1 MKPQRWLF
9 ISIPLWGHLD
19 YGGYLDLAVALARRG
34 HRVLWASGSLVQE
47 AVVRRGLPFAL
58 LPSVGWRWLPP
69 LPPDVPPTERARR
82 RRERALEAWLQ
93 PEAHARALRAL
104 SSLIETWRPDWIVAE
119 PFAGV
124 AAWAA
129 ERYELPLIVVGF
141 PAGRWPA
148 PATPEAQIEVEAA
161 QARLAE
167 IAARL
172 GLTARFW
179 RVDPFPQ
186 ITSPYAHI
194 VFFPVRWFI
203 DLDRLDPQNR
213 FFGGRRKAS
222 TVPSPPRARPRVL
235 ITLGSTFT
243 ADPAFFIGA
252 ARAVQ
257 ALGGEP
263 LLVLGRSPFAPGLRE
278 AVARALPDLPLW
290 DWVDYPAL
298 FPQLD
303 LVIHH
308 GGMGTTHAALVY
320 GVPQL
325 MVPHAGEQHL
335 QARRA
340 VAAGVGLVLWPSEAT
355 PRQWQEHIAVL
366 LREPAFRERARDWAH
381 RMEAAGG
388 VEEAAAWLTE
398 WAHRAE

>member
-1 MKPQRWLF
+1 MKPRRWLF
-9 ISIPLWGHLD
+9 ISVPLWGHLD

-47 AVVRRGLPFAL
+47 AVVRRGLPFTP

-69 LPPDVPPTERARR
+69 LPSEVPPAERARR
-82 RRERALEAWLQ
+82 RRERALEAWLH
-93 PEAHARALRAL
+93 PEEHARALRAL
-104 SSLIETWRPDWIVAE
+104 SSLIEAWRPDWIVAE

-129 ERYELPLIVVGF
+129 ERYDLPLIVVGF

-148 PATPEAQIEVEAA
+148 PATPEARVEGEAA
-161 QARLAE
+161 RSRLAE

-172 GLTARFW
+172 QLTGRFW
-179 RVDPFPQ
+179 RADPFPQ

-194 VFFPVRWFI
+194 AFFPARWFI
-203 DLDRLDPQNR
+203 DLEHPDPQNQ
-213 FFGGRRKAS
+213 FFGGRRRAS
-222 TVPSPPRARPRVL
+222 AFSPPPRSRPQVM

-243 ADPAFFIGA
+243 GDPAFFIGA

-257 ALGGEP
+257 SLGGEP

-278 AVARALPDLPLW
+278 TVARALPDLPLR
-290 DWVDYPAL
+290 DWVDYPTL

-308 GGMGTTHAALVY
+308 GGMGTTHTALVY

-325 MVPHAGEQHL
+325 VVPHAGEQHL
-335 QARRA
+335 QARR
-340 VAAGVGLVLWPSEAT
+340 VEAAGVGLTLWPSEAT
-355 PRQWQEHIAVL
+355 SHRWQERIAAL
-366 LREPAFRERARDWAH
+366 LRESVFRERAQDWAQH
-381 RMEAAGG
+381 MEAAGDA
-388 VEEAAAWLTE
+388 EEAAAWLTE
-398 WAHRAE
+398 WADSAA

>member
-1 MKPQRWLF
+1 MKPRRWLF
-9 ISIPLWGHLD
+9 LSVPLWGHLD

-34 HRVLWASGSLVQE
+34 HQVLWASGSLVQE
-47 AVVRRGLPFAL
+47 AVVRRGLPFTP
-58 LPSVGWRWLPP
+58 LPSVGWRWLPS
-69 LPPDVPPTERARR
+69 LSPDVPPAERARW
-82 RRERALEAWLQ
+82 RRERALEAWLH
-93 PEAHARALRAL
+93 PEEHARALRAL
-104 SSLIETWRPDWIVAE
+104 SSLIEVWRPDWIVAE

-129 ERYELPLIVVGF
+129 ERYDLPLIVVGF

-148 PATPEAQIEVEAA
+148 PSTLEAQAEVEATR
-161 QARLAE
+161 ARLME

-172 GLTARFW
+172 RLTGRFW
-179 RVDPFPQ
+179 RADPFPQ
-186 ITSPYAHI
+186 ITSPCAHI
-194 VFFPVRWFI
+194 VFFPASWFI
-203 DLDRLDPQNR
+203 DLERLDPQNR
-213 FFGGRRKAS
+213 FFGGHRKAS
-222 TVPSPPRARPRVL
+222 IAPPPSRSRPRVL

-243 ADPAFFIGA
+243 GDPAFFIGA

-257 ALGGEP
+257 SLGGEP

-278 AVARALPDLPLW
+278 AVARALPDLPVR
-290 DWVDYPAL
+290 DWVDYPTL

-325 MVPHAGEQHL
+325 VVPHAGEQHL
-335 QARRA
+335 QARRVA
-340 VAAGVGLVLWPSEAT
+340 AAGVGMTLWPSEAT
-355 PRQWQEHIAVL
+355 PRRWREHIAAL
-366 LREPAFRERARDWAH
+366 LQEPVFRERAQEWAQ

-388 VEEAAAWLTE
+388 VEEAAAWLME
-398 WAHRAE
+398 WAHCAD

>member
-1 MKPQRWLF
+1 MRTRRWLF
-9 ISIPLWGHLD
+9 VSVPLWGHLD

-34 HRVLWASGSLVQE
+34 ERVLWASGPLVQE
-47 AVVRRGLPFAL
+47 AVVRRGLPFAP
-58 LPSVGWRWLPP
+58 LPSMGWRWLPP
-69 LPPDVPPTERARR
+69 LPPELPSAERARR
-82 RRERALEAWLQ
+82 RRERALEAWLH
-93 PEAHARALRAL
+93 PEEHARALRAL
-104 SSLIETWRPDWIVAE
+104 GSLIEAWRPDWIVAE

-148 PATPEAQIEVEAA
+148 PATAEAQAEVEAA
-161 QARLAE
+161 RARLAE
-167 IAARL
+167 VAARL
-172 GLTARFW
+172 GLTGRYW
-179 RVDPFPQ
+179 RADPFPQ
-186 ITSPYAHI
+186 ITSPYAHVI
-194 VFFPVRWFI
+194 FFPADWFV
-203 DLDRLDPQNR
+203 DLERLDPQNR
-213 FFGGRRKAS
+213 FFGGRRGSAPRTS
-222 TVPSPPRARPRVL
+222 TPRPRPRVL

-290 DWVDYPAL
+290 DWVDYAAV

-325 MVPHAGEQHL
+325 VVPHAGEQHL
-335 QARRA
+335 QARR
-340 VAAGVGLVLWPSEAT
+340 VEAAGVGLSMRPAEAT
-355 PRQWQEHIAVL
+355 SPRWQQLIAAL
-366 LREPAFRERARDWAH
+366 LREPAFRDRAQTWAQ

-388 VEEAAAWLTE
+388 VEEAATQLIE
-398 WAHRAE
+398 SREP

>member
-1 MKPQRWLF
+1 MKPRRWLF
-9 ISIPLWGHLD
+9 VSVPLWGHLD

-34 HRVLWASGSLVQE
+34 ERVLWASGSLVQE
-47 AVVRRGLPFAL
+47 AVVRRGLPFVP

-69 LPPDVPPTERARR
+69 LPSDVPPMERARR

-104 SSLIETWRPDWIVAE
+104 SSLIEAWRPDWIVAE

-148 PATPEAQIEVEAA
+148 PATPEAQVEVEAA
-161 QARLAE
+161 RARLAE

-172 GLTARFW
+172 GLAGRYW
-179 RVDPFPQ
+179 RADPFPQ
-186 ITSPYAHI
+186 ITSPYAHV
-194 VFFPVRWFI
+194 VFFPADWFV

-222 TVPSPPRARPRVL
+222 TVPPLPRSRPRVL

-243 ADPAFFIGA
+243 GDPAFFIGA

-278 AVARALPDLPLW
+278 AVARALPDLPIW
-290 DWVDYPAL
+290 DWVDYAAV

-325 MVPHAGEQHL
+325 VVPHAGEQHL
-335 QARRA
+335 QARR
-340 VAAGVGLVLWPSEAT
+340 VEAAGVGLSMRPAEAT
-355 PRQWQEHIAVL
+355 PLRWRQLIATLLQE
-366 LREPAFRERARDWAH
+366 PTFRDRAQMWAQ

-388 VEEAAAWLTE
+388 VEEAAAQLIE
-398 WAHRAE
+398 SREP